1 MNIAV
6 LHLSDLHCKI
16 NSKLKPADKVA
27 ACFREAH
34 ENIERL
40 FIVVTGDLTYSGS
53 KKQYDFVID
62 YFNNL
67 QKEILGVTGTTPIFV
82 CIPGNHDCEH
92 PKDTELRD
100 VVLDK
105 IKTSK
110 GNISSPSIINQ
121 SISVQ
126 NNFFSYIS
134 AIDQYV
140 PKKGEIIW
148 QNKIDDRI
156 LFLCHNSA
164 WMSTKDEKQGELY
177 IPESTLLSPDHEE
190 IVISIIHHPY
200 NWFEAEN
207 GRKLRNH
214 LESISDIILTG
225 HEHEMNWYSK
235 TTSEG
240 VIEYI
245 EGGIF
250 NNENHQNNSN
260 FSIIYIDTQQKVYK
274 ATQYKWTTEGFR
286 IDGKSV
292 NHKFIRA
299 SRGSSKFSISD
310 DFDNN
315 FLKDMGIHLTHRAK
329 TIEFEDLYTLPDL
342 RKYEKLDTEDKL
354 LKKVIHYDKVIN
366 TVFSDKYVYFGGDS
380 QSGKTSLAKYLY
392 RSSLKRGIFPVYIE
406 GNDINN
412 INEGSI
418 HNLICNSYKKQY
430 SHPDFEIFSQLPL
443 ENKCI
448 IIDDFSESPLNREY
462 KGKFL
467 NILREQ
473 YGYTFVFGGDF
484 SHIEEM
490 IADLEEGRMIS
501 FYSHYEIM
509 ELGHVVRNKLIEKW
523 ITLGVEH
530 LTEKASL
537 SQQIEKAE
545 EHINTILG
553 KNLLPAYPIF
563 ILSMLQQIE
572 AGTPVETKSG
582 SYGYFYEVFITAS
595 LQKSSNSIDDI
606 DGKYTY
612 LSEFAWHLHLIN
624 MRYCSLEDMLRFNEI
639 HCTNYGLPPYNQNF
653 TQELINSQILVT
665 HNGNIGFRHKYHYYY
680 FLARYIRDN
689 LSDITVTR
697 YIDECVA
704 ELYKEECA
712 NVIIF
717 VTYLCKNKSIIDKLL
732 SAAKDIY
739 KDISPCDLDTHVS
752 FLDKL
757 YNRIPQISLPY
768 SDPVSLKKQKLSEKD
783 STHLQTRTTTE
794 TSGMSKESDDED
806 LTQFLTINKAIK
818 TIQILGQIL
827 RNYSGSFKRQEKYEL
842 TMECFGVGLR
852 TLNAYYNLIEK
863 HLESII
869 ETFSHILGKK
879 LSGKNPDKQI
889 EVAKEIIFIL
899 TEVLCYEMIHRLSMA
914 VGSEKLIPIYDDVQD
929 TMGCLAVDFV
939 QVSIRMDHMQPF
951 PERHVFELYEK
962 LENKVF
968 GITLL
973 RILVANHFYMF
984 EEPRES
990 RHRVCQKLEIAQ
1002 TKKMLPGFQDKKF
1015 KK

>member
-1 MNIAV
+1 
-6 LHLSDLHCKI
+6 
-16 NSKLKPADKVA
+16 
-27 ACFREAH
+27 
-34 ENIERL
+34 
-40 FIVVTGDLTYSGS
+40 
-53 KKQYDFVID
+53 
-62 YFNNL
+62 
-67 QKEILGVTGTTPIFV
+67 
-82 CIPGNHDCEH
+82 
-92 PKDTELRD
+92 
-100 VVLDK
+100 
-105 IKTSK
+105 
-110 GNISSPSIINQ
+110 
-121 SISVQ
+121 
-126 NNFFSYIS
+126 
-134 AIDQYV
+134 
-140 PKKGEIIW
+140 
-148 QNKIDDRI
+148 
-156 LFLCHNSA
+156 
-164 WMSTKDEKQGELY
+164 
-177 IPESTLLSPDHEE
+177 
-190 IVISIIHHPY
+190 
-200 NWFEAEN
+200 
-207 GRKLRNH
+207 
-214 LESISDIILTG
+214 
-225 HEHEMNWYSK
+225 
-235 TTSEG
+235 
-240 VIEYI
+240 
-245 EGGIF
+245 
-250 NNENHQNNSN
+250 
-260 FSIIYIDTQQKVYK
+260 
-274 ATQYKWTTEGFR
+274 
-286 IDGKSV
+286 
-292 NHKFIRA
+292 
-299 SRGSSKFSISD
+299 
-310 DFDNN
+310 
-315 FLKDMGIHLTHRAK
+315 
-329 TIEFEDLYTLPDL
+329 
-342 RKYEKLDTEDKL
+342 
-354 LKKVIHYDKVIN
+354 
-366 TVFSDKYVYFGGDS
+366 
-380 QSGKTSLAKYLY
+380 
-392 RSSLKRGIFPVYIE
+392 
-406 GNDINN
+406 
-412 INEGSI
+412 
-418 HNLICNSYKKQY
+418 
-430 SHPDFEIFSQLPL
+430 
-443 ENKCI
+443 
-448 IIDDFSESPLNREY
+448 
-462 KGKFL
+462 
-467 NILREQ
+467 
-473 YGYTFVFGGDF
+473 
-484 SHIEEM
+484 
-490 IADLEEGRMIS
+490 
-501 FYSHYEIM
+501 
-509 ELGHVVRNKLIEKW
+509 
-523 ITLGVEH
+523 
-530 LTEKASL
+530 
-537 SQQIEKAE
+537 
-545 EHINTILG
+545 
-553 KNLLPAYPIF
+553 
-563 ILSMLQQIE
+563 
-572 AGTPVETKSG
+572 
-582 SYGYFYEVFITAS
+582 
-595 LQKSSNSIDDI
+595 
-606 DGKYTY
+606 
-612 LSEFAWHLHLIN
+612 
-624 MRYCSLEDMLRFNEI
+624 
-639 HCTNYGLPPYNQNF
+639 
-653 TQELINSQILVT
+653 
-665 HNGNIGFRHKYHYYY
+665 
-680 FLARYIRDN
+680 